1 MAEVLAYLLRSAA
14 CLAALTL
21 FYRLVLM
28 RDANFGLNRVFL
40 LGSAALSLG
49 LPLLRIESPFFT
61 TVIPAEALA
70 ALPAAAPAPEAPSG
84 PAPLD
89 VLFAVYAAGAVL
101 AAVLFLVRVGRIA
114 WMAARCGCER
124 HRGLRIVLCGHSG
137 EPFSFFRY
145 VFLDRS
151 RGASADLDRVL
162 AHELAHVR
170 QLHSLDVVLAEAL
183 AVVQWFNPFVW
194 PYKRSLRETHEYLAD
209 RAVIAQGCPLARYQ
223 LLIVE
228 QSVGGR
234 LLELASSFRTSQI
247 KRRIAML
254 TKKRTKGLARWK
266 PLFILPLAVVLVL
279 AFAESKTVVQ
289 PLPQASVQTGQET
302 PAKGGAPLKMT
313 EEEMVK
319 ALKEKAFQLE
329 EMKKKNA
336 ETVAKLREKLA
347 AATDAE
353 TKAKIEQALKEQK
366 LQSVEIGA
374 KERMLQMKKV
384 EMEMAKVDDP
394 AQRLEL
400 EKKLKALQAE
410 NEDLKRKIEEIRQAE
425 QKAKQAAEKK

>member
-1 MAEVLAYLLRSAA
+1 MAEVLAYLLRSAV

-40 LGSAALSLG
+40 LGSAVLSLG

-70 ALPAAAPAPEAPSG
+70 APPAALPG
-84 PAPLD
+84 PASSPGPGPLD
-89 VLFAVYAAGAVL
+89 IVFAAYIAGA
-101 AAVLFLVRVGRIA
+101 AVALGLFLVRIGRLA
-114 WMAARCGCER
+114 LAAARCGCER

-137 EPFSFFRY
+137 EPFSFFRF
-145 VFLDRS
+145 VFVDRS

-183 AVVQWFNPFVW
+183 AVIQWFNPFVW
-194 PYKRSLRETHEYLAD
+194 PYKRSLRETHEFLAD

-247 KRRIAML
+247 KRRIAMM
-254 TKKRTKGLARWK
+254 TKKQTKGLARWK

-289 PLPQASVQTGQET
+289 PSLQTSVQSGQET

-313 EEEMVK
+313 EEEMAK

-336 ETVAKLREKLA
+336 ETVAKLRDKLA

-394 AQRLEL
+394 ARKLDL
-400 EKKLKALQAE
+400 EKKLKTLQAE
-410 NEDLKRKIEEIRQAE
+410 SEDLKRKIEEIRQAE
-425 QKAKQAAEKK
+425 LKAKQAAEKK